1 MQKKETSWGKVADW
15 YDDMVLSDDS
25 YQKTLILPNLLKA
38 MEIKKGQKIL
48 DIGCGQGFFAN
59 EFSKAGAVVTGI
71 DVSHELIEKAK
82 KNSSKF
88 INYFVSNADNLLNI
102 ENGTFDKI
110 VSVLAIQNIEN
121 LGRTFSEMSRVLN
134 PKGEVFLV
142 INHPSFRVPQ
152 KSDWGFDEKK
162 KVQYRRVEQY
172 MSDSV
177 VSINMHPGIKDSE
190 KTFSFHRS
198 LQTFSEALSK
208 SGFCIAGLEEW
219 VSNKKS
225 QEGPRQRAED
235 TARKEIPLFMM
246 ITARKS

>member
-1 MQKKETSWGKVADW
+1 MSNSNG
-15 YDDMVLSDDS
+15 
-25 YQKTLILPNLLKA
+25 
-38 MEIKKGQKIL
+38 
-48 DIGCGQGFFAN
+48 
-59 EFSKAGAVVTGI
+59 
-71 DVSHELIEKAK
+71 ELITP
-82 KNSSKF
+82 
-88 INYFVSNADNLLNI
+88 LLPIGIFMNVDMALI
-102 ENGTFDKI
+102 I
-110 VSVLAIQNIEN
+110 CQNEYHCS
-121 LGRTFSEMSRVLN
+121 L
-134 PKGEVFLV
+134 
-142 INHPSFRVPQ
+142 VPQ